1 MAGAWEDSEFLE
13 TFQAEADEYLNK
25 LDRGLLALEKNPS
38 DTEILYELFRVA
50 HTLKGAASMMG
61 FTEIKEIAHRIEDLF
76 GLVHSKQREFRSE
89 MASVVFAG
97 VDAIRAILPTVKG
110 VGQQEGASIDVA
122 AICRQ
127 LESAAKTGGTEGP
140 SSAGRA
146 VSGPPPTA
154 PSVADAPGPADPAPQ
169 PAESREPSLPV
180 SSVDESIRIPLARIN
195 KLLNLVGELV
205 INRVKSSHKTALVR
219 ALNRTSAD
227 LQSRL
232 ESLSSHLRET
242 ERENRLNEAGR
253 KLLYDCA
260 ASMHA
265 FRRELM
271 ALSDTIT
278 NEMLQIDPVI
288 EELQRR
294 MKDIRMLPCTQLFEQ
309 MSRVARDLAHSM
321 QKDVAFVVQ
330 GGETELDKK
339 VLEEIKGPL
348 IHLLRNSID
357 HGIEPAEE
365 RAAAGKPAEGRIE
378 IAAEQ
383 AGDHVVIT
391 VRDDG
396 RGINPDRVKATAIKK
411 GLIRPED
418 AHALT
423 ESDLLGFIFAK
434 GFSTSEI
441 ITDISGRGVGLDVVR
456 TQMEALKGQVTVTSE
471 VGRGTTFRLEL
482 PLTIALIHALLVQ
495 ANDEVLA
502 FPLTAVEE
510 SMKVAERECVLVD
523 MKMAVNVRNH
533 LVPLVRLGQLLGME
547 SDSASPGGP
556 NRDAD
561 GTISIVIISSM
572 GRRVGFIVDKIL
584 GDQEIYVKHL
594 GAHVGKV
601 RNISGATVLGT
612 GEMVLILD
620 VADLMRSA
628 QDTRRVAASA
638 PALQPERTRRRIL
651 VVEDSLTTRELERGM
666 LESRGFIVETA
677 SDGLEALEKLAQG
690 SFDLVLSDVEMPR
703 MNGFDLCRALRA
715 NDTMKNIPL
724 VFVTT
729 LEKEADK
736 RKGIEVG
743 AQAYI
748 VKNAFH
754 EGNLLQTINQLVS
767 N

>member
-1 MAGAWEDSEFLE
+1 MAGAREDSEFLE
-13 TFQAEADEYLNK
+13 TFKAEADEYLNK

-61 FTEIKEIAHRIEDLF
+61 FTDIKEIAHRMEDLF
-76 GLVHSKQREFRSE
+76 GLVHSKQREFQSE
-89 MASVVFAG
+89 MASVVFTG
-97 VDAIRAILPTVKG
+97 VDAIRAILSTVI
-110 VGQQEGASIDVA
+110 GAVPGTGPSVNVA
-122 AICRQ
+122 EICRQ
-127 LESAAKTGGTEGP
+127 LEAAAKTGGAASGIPSPGRPVAEP
-140 SSAGRA
+140 SSATPNAPDASGTGG
-146 VSGPPPTA
+146 VST
-154 PSVADAPGPADPAPQ
+154 PAA
-169 PAESREPSLPV
+169 SREPAPAV
-180 SSVDESIRIPLARIN
+180 STIDESIRIPLARVN

-205 INRVKSSHKTALVR
+205 INKVKSSHKSALIR
-219 ALNRTSAD
+219 ALNRTSVE
-227 LQSRL
+227 LQARF
-232 ESLSSHLRET
+232 ESLSAHLREA
-242 ERENRLNEAGR
+242 ERDTRLHDTGR
-253 KLLYDCA
+253 KLMHDC
-260 ASMHA
+260 SLGMHA
-265 FRRELM
+265 FRRELL

-309 MSRVARDLAHSM
+309 LSRVARDVARSM
-321 QKDVAFVVQ
+321 QKDVVFVVQ

-357 HGIEPAEE
+357 HGIETAEE
-365 RAAAGKPAEGRIE
+365 RAAAGKPPEGRIE

-391 VRDDG
+391 VTDDG
-396 RGINPDRVKATAIKK
+396 RGINPDRVKATAIRK
-411 GLIRPED
+411 GLIRTED

-423 ESDLLGFIFAK
+423 ESDLFGLIFTK

-456 TQMEALKGQVTVTSE
+456 TQMEALKGQVSVTSE
-471 VGRGTTFRLEL
+471 VGHGTTFRLEL
-482 PLTIALIHALLVQ
+482 PLTIALIHALLVH
-495 ANDEVLA
+495 AHDEVLA

-547 SDSASPGGP
+547 ADSASAAGPG
-556 NRDAD
+556 RDSD

-572 GRRVGFIVDKIL
+572 GKRVGFIVDKIL

-628 QDTRRVAASA
+628 QDSRRTVASA
-638 PALQPERTRRRIL
+638 PAPQMERTRRRIL

-715 NDTMKNIPL
+715 NDNMKNIPL

-729 LEKEADK
+729 LEKESDK